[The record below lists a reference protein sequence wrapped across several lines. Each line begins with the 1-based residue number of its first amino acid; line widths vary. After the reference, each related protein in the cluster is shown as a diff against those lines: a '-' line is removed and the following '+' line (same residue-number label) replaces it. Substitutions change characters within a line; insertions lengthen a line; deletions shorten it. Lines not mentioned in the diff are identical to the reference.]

1 MWNRKDVKAK
11 GKAAFKNNFW
21 KCVVT
26 ALIIAV
32 IGGGASGFSS
42 SSSSSSMTPSR
53 AQDAPLWKT
62 LPTTP
67 TR

>member
-11 GKAAFKNNFW
+11 GKTAFKNNFW

-26 ALIIAV
+26 ALVVAI

-42 SSSSSSMTPSR
+42 SSSGSMSSILSSR
-53 AQDAPLWKT
+53 HTYNEVYEIEDV
-62 LPTTP
+62 
-67 TR
+67 